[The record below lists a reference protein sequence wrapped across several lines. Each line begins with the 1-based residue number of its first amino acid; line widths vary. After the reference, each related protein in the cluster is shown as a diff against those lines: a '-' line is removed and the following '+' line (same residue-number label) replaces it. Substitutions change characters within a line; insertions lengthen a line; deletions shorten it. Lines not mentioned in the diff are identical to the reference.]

1 MTNSLPLS
9 PFMSVRPRG
18 KDMPSATPRGRA
30 RSKAPMQG
38 AIPPPTKSM
47 DSTGRFTVSVVSP
60 PHFGIVGALRTADAH
75 TTGAQ

>member
-1 MTNSLPLS
+1 MSNSLPLN

-18 KDMPSATPRGRA
+18 KCMPSAKPRGRA

-38 AIPPPTKSM
+38 AIPPATKSM

-60 PHFGIVGALRTADAH
+60 PHFGVVGALRTADAH